1 MGLMYLYEEV
11 IRLLKNM
18 KLEELEILSYADLT
32 ELILKEEN
40 KTFTT
45 PVIFRKICDLLGYT
59 DEEYTDKIGDYYTSL
74 STDKRFVFLDNNE
87 WDLREKTPV
96 AIVLDDEE
104 DEEEEIEEDEE
115 EDMIDEYDE
124 DIDSAIEDD
133 ELDDNDE
140 ELDDLAI
147 LTDEELDEN

>member
-1 MGLMYLYEEV
+1 M
-11 IRLLKNM
+11 LKNM

>member
-1 MGLMYLYEEV
+1 M
-11 IRLLKNM
+11 LKNM

-87 WDLREKTPV
+87 WDLREKTPI
-96 AIVLDDEE
+96 AIVLDDDE
-104 DEEEEIEEDEE
+104 DEEEEIEEEDEE
-115 EDMIDEYDE
+115 EVTDEYEE
-124 DIDSAIEDD
+124 DIDSAIDD
-133 ELDDNDE
+133 EELDDNDE

-147 LTDEELDEN
+147 LTDEELEEN